1 MLEYMHFDMF
11 LDVNVP
17 VFFSVLTG
25 WRRIKKINLC
35 MLLLK
40 LENEISF
47 DTVDLSNIRY
57 TLTSKLLNTLALKIK
72 CY

>member
-1 MLEYMHFDMF
+1 MV
-11 LDVNVP
+11 LDVDLIL
-17 VFFSVLTG
+17 SVLTG
-25 WRRIKKINLC
+25 CQRIKKINLC

-47 DTVDLSNIRY
+47 DTVDVSNIRY

-72 CY
+72 CYK